1 MAFKSSRYDE
11 ISLEISVK
19 KAELLV
25 ILKKNREQ
33 HKALELSTF
42 GAKTLCK

>member
-25 ILKKNREQ
+25 ILKK
-33 HKALELSTF
+33 K
-42 GAKTLCK
+42 